1 MCKRFGVSSAAIDTV
16 LYLLVLLT
24 TVMFLAALL
33 FLLCFANKCKCT
45 TIAKLHFRIDQ
56 FLYAQRNALSSPL
69 VWIVDQ
75 VLMAE
80 HVVIFERRTNL
91 GRAKARGLS
100 KKKKKTKQKTK
111 QKQKQKQK

>member
-1 MCKRFGVSSAAIDTV
+1 MCNRFGVSSAAINTV

-24 TVMFLAALL
+24 TVMILAALL
-33 FLLCFANKCKCT
+33 FLLCFANKCT
-45 TIAKLHFRIDQ
+45 TIAKLHFRIDK
-56 FLYAQRNALSSPL
+56 FLYAQRNELSSPL
-69 VWIVDQ
+69 VWIIDQ

-111 QKQKQKQK
+111 QKQKQKQKQK